1 MSHNISLPRHR
12 YVYVI
17 PSFVLRDPLR
27 TALVPAVW
35 IGLSVTA
42 GRSIGCHVLLEN
54 GAVVVDLPLH
64 ALRGAMVEYAPLPLS
79 EVVSWDCY
87 GNSAEAWE
95 PSYLSGLAC
104 TILTDDHKWMV
115 DAGTMWF
122 CVDHVGDGY
131 SLAPEQHKH
140 LWIVERTRDH
150 AIMLLPQDRVLVEE
164 KSFTV
169 IDGIPPIKRQSTI
182 WSAE

>member
-64 ALRGAMVEYAPLPLS
+64 ALRSSFDKWEPLDLK
-79 EVVSWDCY
+79 EIVSWDCY
-87 GNSAEAWE
+87 GWSAEAWE
-95 PSYLSGLAC
+95 PAYLSGLSC
-104 TILTDDHKWMV
+104 GILSENHKV
-115 DAGTMWF
+115 VLDKGTMWF
-122 CVDHVGDGY
+122 CIDHTGDGY
-131 SLAPEQHKH
+131 SAEPSQHKH
-140 LWIVERTRDH
+140 LWIVERERDG
-150 AIMLLPQDRVLVEE
+150 ALMLLPQDRVLVEE
-164 KSFTV
+164 LSFTH
-169 IDGIPPIKRQSTI
+169 IDGIPPIKRQSQI
-182 WSAE
+182 WYAE